1 MSFPPAAPRRRARGA
16 LIAAAAALGLGLA
29 CAAPAS
35 ATLDNPDIC
44 GDYSNNGQQLMQLL
58 PGIGDGTPGK
68 GFLCTPPVT
77 DMPPFYDYTP
87 DQDAP
92 DPIDPSGAFD
102 SNYAYIIGPNGAA
115 ANWTG
120 ISTNR
125 IIATAIESVAS
136 GVTTAAFVAWA
147 FPPASLAA
155 SFGGLVVGATI
166 DVLINVGS
174 QIYDAYEDMAGS
186 DWDVYVP
193 SSSGS
198 GDWHGWIFWDGFGE
212 VQTTTIDPHLVNQ
225 YYYNLQDY
233 VDEDP
238 TAYVRLYVGVSQRPV
253 EQGDQIVDDA
263 WNSWVAGNGAFTSVA
278 GRARRRAIGRAGV
291 ARVDLARGNQT
302 VHGTAWNDELSARVG
317 NNALDAG
324 AGDDQLA
331 GGPGDDVL
339 LGGSGDD
346 ELRAFGGDDQLR
358 GGEGSDLLLGHGGDD
373 VLLGGDG
380 DDVLSDARAGHG
392 GGRGVLDGGAGRDF
406 LIARD
411 GKGDDLLRC
420 GPGDDVVVADRTD
433 RIGRDC
439 ELVMTRAPKRGTKP
453 PAMGHP
459 VGRTPGAA
467 QPEWSMERLQQ
478 SHRVRSSAGR
488 GRPPHWSPLLAS
500 QLRAVTT
507 GR

>member
-1 MSFPPAAPRRRARGA
+1 MSFTSAAPRRRTRSA
-16 LIAAAAALGLGLA
+16 LAATAAALGLGLA

-44 GDYSNNGQQLMQLL
+44 GTYANNGQQLMQLL
-58 PGIGDGTPGK
+58 PSIGDGTPGK
-68 GFLCTPPVT
+68 GFLCTAPVT

-92 DPIDPSGAFD
+92 DPIDPSGDFD

-136 GVTTAAFVAWA
+136 GLTTAAFVAWA

-233 VDEDP
+233 VDETP

-263 WNSWVAGNGAFTSVA
+263 WNSWVAGNGAFTSAA
-278 GRARRRAIGRAGV
+278 GRARRRRSAERASRASTSRAATRPSTARRGTTSCRRASATTRSTPARATTSSAAGRATTCCW
-291 ARVDLARGNQT
+291 AAPATTSCAPSAATTSCRAAPAAT
-302 VHGTAWNDELSARVG
+302 CCSATAAPTCCSA
-317 NNALDAG
+317 APATTSS
-324 AGDDQLA
+324 
-331 GGPGDDVL
+331 P
-339 LGGSGDD
+339 
-346 ELRAFGGDDQLR
+346 
-358 GGEGSDLLLGHGGDD
+358 
-373 VLLGGDG
+373 
-380 DDVLSDARAGHG
+380 
-392 GGRGVLDGGAGRDF
+392 
-406 LIARD
+406 
-411 GKGDDLLRC
+411 
-420 GPGDDVVVADRTD
+420 
-433 RIGRDC
+433 
-439 ELVMTRAPKRGTKP
+439 TRE
-453 PAMGHP
+453 PAMAAAAACSTAAP
-459 VGRTPGAA
+459 VAT
-467 QPEWSMERLQQ
+467 S
-478 SHRVRSSAGR
+478 
-488 GRPPHWSPLLAS
+488 
-500 QLRAVTT
+500 
-507 GR
+507 